1 MLKKNWLSG
10 KLKTLSFFN
19 QIILFKSKFF
29 LSSIKRK
36 RLRIFKFFDD
46 RRIGSIPRILIV
58 SLLTIFSFYSLPLI
72 IDFTEKNLL
81 VSEEFQNNSK
91 SILAYTLN
99 KKNNEIL
106 ENDNLNEKDLLIDI
120 FSLNDLETDTVR
132 LNASTIKQLFED
144 TDYKLDDV
152 REKKLVKPVALTLLP
167 AEIKMI
173 ENTKRRKE
181 FFIQIVLPLIL
192 KENNNIRLDRKM
204 LFTII
209 NKNNNSKLEK
219 KWLEKKYKQYGIPS
233 KDLSILKVRMDEIPV
248 SLAIAQAA
256 KETGWG
262 TSRFAQEGNALFG
275 QWTWSGEGLKPK
287 EAAGNEGHKV
297 MKFNV
302 LQASVRAYQRNLNTH
317 SSYKNFRLARAQ
329 LRDTG
334 KPLDSILLS
343 QFLENY
349 AETGNEYVEVL
360 KKIIKQNNLKDFDD
374 AKLLPSS
381 IELESL
387 I

>member
-1 MLKKNWLSG
+1 MIKKKFFSF
-10 KLKTLSFFN
+10 KLNNLNFFN
-19 QIILFKSKFF
+19 QILLLRSKLLFFK
-29 LSSIKRK
+29 IQRK
-36 RLRIFKFFDD
+36 NLKIFKFFDD
-46 RRIGSIPRILIV
+46 RRIGSLPRILIASIFIV
-58 SLLTIFSFYSLPLI
+58 FSFYSLPLI
-72 IDFTEKNLL
+72 SNYTKKNFMITN
-81 VSEEFQNNSK
+81 EFQNNSK

-99 KKNNEIL
+99 KKNEGTY
-106 ENDNLNEKDLLIDI
+106 NDNELNEKDLLIDI

-152 REKKLVKPVALTLLP
+152 RQKKLVKPVALTLLP

-173 ENTKRRKE
+173 ENTKKRKE

-192 KENNNIRLDRKM
+192 KENNNIRLDRKT
-204 LFTII
+204 LFNII
-209 NKNNNSKLEK
+209 NKSNNTKIEK
-219 KWLEKKYKQYGIPS
+219 KWLKNKFKQYGIPS
-233 KDLSILKVRMDEIPV
+233 KDLSILKIRMDEIPV

-287 EAAGNEGHKV
+287 EADGNKGHKV

-317 SSYKNFRLARAQ
+317 SSYENFRLARAQ
-329 LRDTG
+329 LRDS
-334 KPLDSILLS
+334 KRPLDSILLS
-343 QFLENY
+343 QFLKNY
-349 AETGNEYVEVL
+349 AETGNQYVEVL
-360 KKIIKQNNLKDFDD
+360 QKIIKQNNLKDFDD

-387 I
+387 T